1 MATPDDRW
9 YEAVARVDAR
19 DAEVVADAFT
29 QAGADGV
36 AIEPAIHIRDDAD
49 FAYDELTDRPWTVR
63 ATFAA
68 PFEAADEARV
78 REVIATAPL
87 EAAPPSLEFHEAAE
101 VDWAEEWKQFY
112 RLQRIGRLV
121 VRPSWEEYDP
131 AEGEVVIALDPGAAF
146 GTGEH
151 ETTRLCLAAVEAH
164 LAPGDRVLDVG
175 AGSGILS
182 IAASALG
189 AGEVHALDIDAD
201 TVAVARE
208 NAERNGLGDAIEFGA
223 GSVGGDWPW
232 PGRPPEGYD
241 VVLANISSLVIG
253 RLAGYLAAAARPGGL
268 VVASGFI
275 LRDVDEVRG
284 YLADAG
290 LVEVAYETEG
300 NWGCL
305 VASRDARGER

>member
-9 YEAVARVDAR
+9 HEAVAHVDAR
-19 DAEVVADAFT
+19 DAEVVADAFA

-36 AIEPAIHIRDDAD
+36 VIEPAIHIRDDAD

-68 PFEAADEARV
+68 PFEASDEARV
-78 REVIATAPL
+78 RATIAASPLTAPL
-87 EAAPPSLEFHEAAE
+87 ADLEFAEAAD

-121 VRPSWEEYDP
+121 VRPSWEDYEP
-131 AEGEVVIALDPGAAF
+131 APGEVVIALDPGAAF

-151 ETTRLCLAAVEAH
+151 ETTRLCLAAVEVH
-164 LAPGDRVLDVG
+164 LSADDRVLDVG

-182 IAASALG
+182 IAAAALG
-189 AGEVHALDIDAD
+189 AREMHAIDIDAD

-208 NAERNGLGDAIEFGA
+208 NAERNGLGEAIAFAG
-223 GSVGGDWPW
+223 GSVGADWPW
-232 PGRPPEGYD
+232 PDRPAHGYD
-241 VVLANISSLVIG
+241 LVLANISSLVIG
-253 RLAGYLAAAARPGGL
+253 QLAPHLAEAARPGGL

-290 LVEVAYETEG
+290 LVEIAYETEG

-305 VASRDARGER
+305 VTRRDEASGR